1 MGQREGSVEAQTV
14 CSIRVRNVND
24 CLPGT
29 SPPYPRWSGRHT
41 QRFLLSPDL
50 SVFQCHSHKP
60 ILALYLFPT
69 SPLDQQGSRKEQQ
82 KPAWGQA
89 HRTFEDG

>member
-1 MGQREGSVEAQTV
+1 M
-14 CSIRVRNVND
+14 ND
-24 CLPGT
+24 CQGQAPHILDGQGDT
-29 SPPYPRWSGRHT
+29 HT
-41 QRFLLSPDL
+41 QGFLLSPDL
-50 SVFQCHSHKP
+50 SVFQFQSHKP
-60 ILALYLFPT
+60 ILVLYLFPT